1 MHVLHLLR
9 SLRDDLK
16 QGTVRG
22 QMVRSA
28 GMTAI
33 LKAVSVAFAFVASLL
48 YARVL
53 GPHGYGLYAYVTA
66 WAMILAI
73 PSGMGLPQY
82 LVREAAKAPASVRS
96 LLRWADSRLLRTGV
110 AAGALLAAGCLVPA
124 AAGARWLFVIASPL
138 PLLLNLA
145 SVRSALLQS
154 QGAAARSQWP
164 SQLLGPAVMLAAL
177 LAIWLWKGGLT
188 PLQLM
193 VAMIA
198 SSTIP
203 LLINTVQLRR
213 VSPAGPSSAAVD
225 ARVRDALPFML
236 ISGLFLLNSRTDLI
250 MLGALGGAHDAG
262 IYAVAARAAEVTS
275 FSMVAANMVLA
286 PRVSRLH
293 HEGNHALL
301 QRMLDGSTRRVLLAS
316 TPIAAILIIA
326 AYPLMTRL
334 YGMEY
339 AEGARVL
346 QILAA
351 TQLLVVG
358 SGPLGTLLNM
368 TGHEG
373 ALARNMFLAV
383 VANALLNLGFVPW
396 LGATGAAIATAM
408 SMVFSR
414 ILLWYQV
421 RRLLGLR
428 PTGLRH

>member
-1 MHVLHLLR
+1 
-9 SLRDDLK
+9 
-16 QGTVRG
+16 
-22 QMVRSA
+22 
-28 GMTAI
+28 
-33 LKAVSVAFAFVASLL
+33 
-48 YARVL
+48 
-53 GPHGYGLYAYVTA
+53 
-66 WAMILAI
+66 
-73 PSGMGLPQY
+73 
-82 LVREAAKAPASVRS
+82 
-96 LLRWADSRLLRTGV
+96 
-110 AAGALLAAGCLVPA
+110 
-124 AAGARWLFVIASPL
+124 
-138 PLLLNLA
+138 
-145 SVRSALLQS
+145 
-154 QGAAARSQWP
+154 
-164 SQLLGPAVMLAAL
+164 MLAAL
-177 LAIWLWKGGLT
+177 LAIWLWQGGLT
-188 PLQLM
+188 PVQLM

-198 SSTIP
+198 SSAIP
-203 LLINTVQLRR
+203 LLINTVQLEK
-213 VSPAGPSSAAVD
+213 VSPPDASSVPVD

-250 MLGALGGAHDAG
+250 MLGALAGAHDAG
-262 IYAVAARAAEVTS
+262 IYAVASRAAEVTS
-275 FSMVAANMVLA
+275 FSMVAANIVLA

-316 TPIAAILIIA
+316 APIAAILIFA

-339 AEGARVL
+339 AQGARVL

-373 ALARNMFLAV
+373 ALARNMFVAV
-383 VANALLNLGFVPW
+383 VANALLNFVFVPW
-396 LGATGAAIATAM
+396 LGATGAATATAI

-428 PTGLRH
+428 PTGL